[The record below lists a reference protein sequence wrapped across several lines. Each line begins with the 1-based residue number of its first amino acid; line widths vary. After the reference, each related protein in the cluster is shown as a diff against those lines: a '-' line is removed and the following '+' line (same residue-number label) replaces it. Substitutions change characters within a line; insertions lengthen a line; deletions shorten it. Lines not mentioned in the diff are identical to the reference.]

1 MTRRLTVAQAI
12 VAFLQNQ
19 FVERDGVQH
28 RFFEGCFGIFG
39 HGNIAGIGQALE
51 QDRGLR
57 YYLFRNEQA
66 MVHAAVAFA
75 KASFRLRTMV
85 CTSSIGPGATNMLTG
100 AALATINRIPV
111 LLLPGDIFATRK
123 VAPVLQQLESPS
135 SQDISVND
143 CFRPV
148 SRYWDRISRAEQ
160 ILTSLPEAV
169 RVLTSPTET
178 GTVTLSLPQDVQTE
192 AFDFP
197 EEFFQKHVWAI
208 PRSRADQD
216 LLKRAVSWI
225 RPSRKPLIIAG
236 GGVIYSE
243 AANELN
249 EFAGATGIPV
259 CETNAGKG
267 SLPYN
272 HAQSVG
278 AIGVTGTPGAN
289 ILAREADLVIGIGT
303 RYTDFTSASK
313 TAFQNPDVRFI
324 NINVAEFDAYK
335 HAALPLAA
343 DARVTLQELRT
354 ALGGHRVEESY
365 RATIAE
371 LRARWDQE
379 VERIY
384 SVRVEGKLTQSEIIG
399 AVNDFTKTADIMIN
413 AAGSMPGDLHKLWRT
428 SEPGGYHMEYG
439 YSCMGYEIAGGLGI
453 KMARPDREVYVLVGD
468 GSYLMMAQELVTSL
482 QEGMK
487 LNIILVDNHGFAS
500 IGGLS
505 RSIGNEGMGTDYRYA
520 KNGRYEGEP
529 IQVDYRANAESLGAW
544 AVRANSIEEFKHA
557 LELGRSESR
566 TSVIVVETEIG
577 ARVPGY
583 ESWWD
588 VPVAEVSE
596 IDAVKAAR
604 DEYEKARVKE
614 RYFFG
619 TSSASNSGPNSGSN
633 SESNSGS
640 GEKK

>member
-19 FVERDGVQH
+19 FVERDGAQH

-39 HGNIAGIGQALE
+39 HGNVAGIGQALE

-111 LLLPGDIFATRK
+111 LLLPGDIFARRN
-123 VAPVLQQLESPS
+123 VAPVLQQLESPAT
-135 SQDISVND
+135 QDISVND

-148 SRYWDRISRAEQ
+148 SRYWDRIERPEQ

-169 RVLTSPTET
+169 RVLTSPSET
-178 GTVTLSLPQDVQTE
+178 GTVTLSLPQDVQIE

-197 EEFFQKHVWAI
+197 DEFFQKHVWII

-216 LLKRAVSWI
+216 LLKRASSWI
-225 RPSRKPLIIAG
+225 RSAKKPLIIAG
-236 GGVIYSE
+236 GGVLYSE
-243 AANELN
+243 ASKELG
-249 EFAGATGIPV
+249 EFAAATGIPV
-259 CETNAGKG
+259 GETNAGKG

-272 HAQSVG
+272 HPQCVG
-278 AIGVTGTPGAN
+278 AIGVTGTPSAN

-313 TAFQNPDVRFI
+313 TAFQNLAVRFI
-324 NINVAEFDAYK
+324 NINVTEFDAHK
-335 HAALPLAA
+335 HAALPLTG
-343 DARVTLQELRT
+343 DARATLQELRA
-354 ALGGHRVEESY
+354 ALGGYRVEENY
-365 RATIAE
+365 RKQISE
-371 LRARWDQE
+371 LRAAWDKE

-384 SVRVEGKLTQSEIIG
+384 SVRGEGKLTQSEFIG
-399 AVNDFTKTADIMIN
+399 AVNDFTKPGDIMIN

-428 SEPGGYHMEYG
+428 CEPGGYHMEYG

-453 KMARPDREVYVLVGD
+453 KMARPDRDVYVLVGD

-482 QEGMK
+482 QEGLK
-487 LNIILVDNHGFAS
+487 LNVTLVDNHGFAS

-505 RSIGNEGMGTDYRYA
+505 RSLGNEGMGTDYRYA
-520 KNGRYEGEP
+520 KNGRYEGET
-529 IQVDYRANAESLGAW
+529 IQIDFRANAESLGAW
-544 AVRANSIEEFKHA
+544 AVRASSIEEFKRA
-557 LELGRSESR
+557 LERGRNESR
-566 TSVIVVETEIG
+566 TSVIVVETAIG
-577 ARVPGY
+577 ERVPGY

-604 DEYEKARVKE
+604 AEYEKARVKE

-619 TSSASNSGPNSGSN
+619 ANSGAK
-633 SESNSGS
+633 SETNSGS
-640 GEKK
+640 GETK

>member
-12 VAFLQNQ
+12 VAFLQSQ

-39 HGNIAGIGQALE
+39 HGNVAGIGQALE

-111 LLLPGDIFATRK
+111 LLLPGDIFARRN
-123 VAPVLQQLESPS
+123 VAPVLQQLESPAT
-135 SQDISVND
+135 QDISVND

-148 SRYWDRISRAEQ
+148 SRYWDRINRPEQ
-160 ILTSLPEAV
+160 ILTSLPEVV

-197 EEFFQKHVWAI
+197 EEFFQKHVWTI

-216 LLKRAVSWI
+216 LLKRAAVWTRSAK
-225 RPSRKPLIIAG
+225 KPLIVAG
-236 GGVIYSE
+236 GGVLYSE
-243 AANELN
+243 ASKELG
-249 EFAGATGIPV
+249 EFAAVTGIPV
-259 CETNAGKG
+259 GETNAGKG
-267 SLPYN
+267 SLHHN
-272 HAQSVG
+272 HAQTVG

-289 ILAREADLVIGIGT
+289 ILAREADLIIGIGT

-313 TAFQNPDVRFI
+313 TAFQNPAVRFI
-324 NINVAEFDAYK
+324 NINVTEFDAYK
-335 HAALPLAA
+335 HAALPLTG
-343 DARVTLQELRT
+343 DARVTLQELRS
-354 ALGGHRVEESY
+354 ALGGYRVEESY
-365 RATIAE
+365 RAKIAE
-371 LRARWDQE
+371 LRAAWDKE

-384 SVRVEGKLTQSEIIG
+384 SIRAEGKLTQSEIIG
-399 AVNDFTKTADIMIN
+399 AVNDFTKPSDIMIN

-453 KMARPDREVYVLVGD
+453 KMARPDRDVYVLVGD

-482 QEGMK
+482 QEGVK

-505 RSIGNEGMGTDYRYA
+505 RSLGNEGMGTDYRYA
-520 KNGRYEGEP
+520 KNGRYEGDT
-529 IQVDYRANAESLGAW
+529 IQIDFRANAESLGAW
-544 AVRANSIEEFKHA
+544 AVRANSIDEFKHA
-557 LELGRSESR
+557 LERGRGESR

-596 IDAVKAAR
+596 IDAVKIAR
-604 DEYEKARVKE
+604 TEYEKARVKE

-619 TSSASNSGPNSGSN
+619 PAS
-633 SESNSGS
+633 ETNSGS
-640 GEKK
+640 GETK